1 MGSGGL
7 GVLDSGS
14 LIHPRSRRNVGF
26 WVEMGEKMDVED
38 LQRGV
43 KKVLKYML
51 EGLDTLVHCV
61 QGKHRSGG
69 FLVFVLALISGNDAD
84 DMINDYLKKDP
95 VLRRHDS
102 GCVFRVW
109 KESNLRTVLE
119 KARQDS
125 EVKHMASEIHLKM
138 GLRTSWCLE
147 VVEVEAPEDEASRGV
162 RSRGVDKESRGVQTE
177 VEASGRGVKRSS
189 EDQQSQQAQKR
200 AHLTSESSSD
210 STASRSQEVERPQ
223 GSAGSSPGQDVK
235 VSATPQP
242 TVGNYRFKPGD
253 WQCRACG
260 NWNYSSRWTCNFNAC
275 SHAYWKRGD
284 WTCAECGNHNYASR
298 THCAMRRC
306 QAPKP

>member
-1 MGSGGL
+1 
-7 GVLDSGS
+7 
-14 LIHPRSRRNVGF
+14 
-26 WVEMGEKMDVED
+26 MGEKMDVED

-95 VLRRHDS
+95 VLRHHDS
-102 GCVFRVW
+102 SCVFRVW

-125 EVKHMASEIHLKM
+125 EVKHMASEIHLRM

-162 RSRGVDKESRGVQTE
+162 RSRGVDKESRGVQTEVDKESRGVQTE

-242 TVGNYRFKPGD
+242 TVGNYRLPPQVSRLWTPGA
-253 WQCRACG
+253 RADDPWSQG
-260 NWNYSSRWTCNFNAC
+260 V
-275 SHAYWKRGD
+275 
-284 WTCAECGNHNYASR
+284 
-298 THCAMRRC
+298 
-306 QAPKP
+306 